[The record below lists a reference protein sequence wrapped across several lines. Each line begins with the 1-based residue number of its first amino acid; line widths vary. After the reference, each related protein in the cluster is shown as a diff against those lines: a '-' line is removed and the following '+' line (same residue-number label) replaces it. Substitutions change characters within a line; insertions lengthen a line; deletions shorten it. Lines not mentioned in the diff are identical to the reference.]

1 MRDQT
6 LRGSRLGGRSLASD
20 DGVELSDRKRVSYTC
35 PSCAGIT
42 SVVFAAEA
50 EEPEIWTCSSCGQ
63 DAGHEGKVAP
73 QAREGDEDKIGRT
86 PFDMLLERRTREELE
101 VILEERLQYLRSRRG
116 EEQLGA

>member
-20 DGVELSDRKRVSYTC
+20 EGVELSDRKQVSYTC
-35 PSCAGIT
+35 LSCGENT

-50 EEPEIWTCSSCGQ
+50 VEPEMWTCSSCGL
-63 DAGHEGKVAP
+63 DA
-73 QAREGDEDKIGRT
+73 AREGHPARKTGDPDEEKVART

-101 VILEERLQYLRSRRG
+101 IILEERLQYLRSRRG
-116 EEQLGA
+116 EEKLGA

>member
-20 DGVELSDRKRVSYTC
+20 DGVELSDRKRVAYTC
-35 PSCAGIT
+35 ASCAAET
-42 SVVFAAEA
+42 AVVFAAEA
-50 EEPEIWTCSSCGQ
+50 EEPDTWTCSACGQ
-63 DAGHEGKVAP
+63 DASLQGHVKSRKA
-73 QAREGDEDKIGRT
+73 ADDDDKTART

-101 VILEERLQYLRSRRG
+101 IILEERLQYLRSRRG